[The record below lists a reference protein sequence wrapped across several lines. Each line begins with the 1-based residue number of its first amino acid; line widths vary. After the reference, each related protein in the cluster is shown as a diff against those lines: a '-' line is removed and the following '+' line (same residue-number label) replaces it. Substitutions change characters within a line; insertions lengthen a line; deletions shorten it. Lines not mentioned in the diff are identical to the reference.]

1 MAERDPRPVRTRTS
15 RRRRLL
21 SRGGPVVVVAL
32 AAFALGAR
40 VATGPG
46 RAERR
51 LVTRYVTAWM
61 HGRTDEMYGLLD
73 AASRARTS
81 ERRFATL
88 LAADADTAT
97 SRTIAVDHVGRVDHG
112 RATVWM
118 TVRTRLWGTL
128 ALRLQLPLSGTG
140 GATRVHLQ
148 SSMLFPGLRP
158 GESLSRRVALPERAT
173 LLAADG
179 VTLAQ
184 GADLAS
190 PIPDVADQI
199 VGSLA
204 PAAASQA
211 AADARRGYPV
221 GAPVG
226 LDGLEQVFQNRLAGR
241 PGGELLAGR
250 RVIARS
256 QPRQGAPVRTSI
268 VPSLEQ
274 AAVAALG
281 GRYAGMVV
289 MDPRTG
295 ALQAVAG
302 LAYDAPQ
309 PPGSTMKIV
318 TSTAALAAHLTT
330 ISTVYPEQSGV
341 TIDGYTM
348 QNAAGE
354 VCGGTL
360 LNAFAVSC
368 NSTFAPLGVRVG
380 AKRLVAAA
388 RRYGFDE
395 PTSIPGADESTIP
408 SAATIGGALSVG
420 SSAIGQGEVLATP
433 LEMADVAA
441 TIADHGR
448 RPIPTFAA
456 GARTRLVRVT
466 TPAVAADI
474 QKMMIA
480 VVAYGTGTGAQ
491 IPGVTV
497 AGKTGTAELVNTAS
511 KAASANPKNTDS
523 WFVAYAPVGD
533 PRVAVAALF
542 PGAGY
547 GAATATPAV
556 TSVIEAALQR

>member
-1 MAERDPRPVRTRTS
+1 MADRDPRPARRRTA

-32 AAFALGAR
+32 AAFAFGAR

-51 LVTRYVTAWM
+51 LVTRYVTAWTQ
-61 HGRTDEMYGLLD
+61 GRTDEMYGLLD
-73 AASRARTS
+73 AASRARTG
-81 ERRFATL
+81 ETRFAAL
-88 LAADADTAT
+88 LTADADTAT
-97 SRTIAVDHVGRVDHG
+97 ARTIAVHQVGRVHAG
-112 RATVWM
+112 RATVSM
-118 TVRTRLWGTL
+118 TVQTRLWGTL
-128 ALRLQLPLSGTG
+128 TLALALPLTGTG
-140 GATRVHLQ
+140 GAARVHLQ

-158 GESLSRRVALPERAT
+158 GESLSRRVSLPTRAT
-173 LLAADG
+173 LSAADG
-179 VTLAQ
+179 VALAE
-184 GADLAS
+184 GADRTS

-199 VGSLA
+199 VGTLG
-204 PAAASQA
+204 PVPTSQA
-211 AADARRGYPV
+211 ADDARRGYP
-221 GAPVG
+221 ADATVG

-256 QPRQGAPVRTSI
+256 RPRQGAPVKTSI

-274 AAVAALG
+274 AAVAALA

-330 ISTVYPEQSGV
+330 ISTVYPELSGV
-341 TIDGYTM
+341 TIDGYAL

-380 AKRLVAAA
+380 AKRLVATA

-395 PTSIPGADESTIP
+395 STSIPGADESTIP
-408 SAATIGGALSVG
+408 SAAAIGGPLSVG

-433 LEMADVAA
+433 LEMAEVTA

-448 RPIPTFAA
+448 RPIATFAA
-456 GARTRLVRVT
+456 GARTRWVRVT

-480 VVAYGTGTGAQ
+480 VITYGTGTAAQ
-491 IPGVTV
+491 IPGVSV

-533 PRVAVAALF
+533 PKVAVAALF

-547 GAATATPAV
+547 GAATAAPAV
-556 TSVIEAALQR
+556 KSVIEAALAR